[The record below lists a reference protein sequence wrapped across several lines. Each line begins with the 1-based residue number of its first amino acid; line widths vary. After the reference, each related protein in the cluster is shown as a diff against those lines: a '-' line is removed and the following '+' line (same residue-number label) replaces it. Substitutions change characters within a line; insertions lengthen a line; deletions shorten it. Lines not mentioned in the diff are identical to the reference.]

1 MATSNSSARGPITQN
16 LVRDHIKRAKAGE
29 ITKPVEVRDSDLK
42 GFILRVQPSGCCS
55 YIVQLG
61 RGKRITL
68 GDAAILTPTQ
78 ARTKAKVALGAV
90 ADGRDP
96 KAALKV
102 DEGSSVPTL
111 SHYVEHT
118 YGPWLKA
125 NRKTGAELVAR
136 INACFAADFGD
147 TPLDRITAW
156 NVEKW
161 RKARLQAGKTPATV
175 NRDLSALK
183 AALAR
188 AIEWELIDANPLA
201 RVRPAKVDNAGVV
214 RYLSS
219 DEEQRLR
226 RALADRDK
234 AKRQARDR
242 GNAWRADRERDLKPE
257 IGAYGDH
264 LTPMVLVSIN
274 TGLRRGELYGLHW
287 DDVDLERGNLTV
299 RGSGAKS
306 GNTRHVPLNVEAV
319 DVLKTW
325 NAQTGAESGLIFT
338 GKTGDRFGHTKRSW
352 AAVLKD
358 AGITGFRWHDLR
370 HHFASRLVM
379 VGIDL
384 NTVRELLGH
393 SDLSMTLRYAHLA
406 PEHKAAAVARLVEAV
421 S

>member
-1 MATSNSSARGPITQN
+1 MRETITQN
-16 LVRDHIKRAKAGE
+16 LVRDYAKRAKAGE
-29 ITKPVEVRDSDLK
+29 IHKPVEVRDADLT
-42 GFILRVQPSGCCS
+42 GFILRVQPSGRLS

-68 GDAAILTPTQ
+68 GNAAILTPAQ
-78 ARTKAKVALGAV
+78 ARTKARIALGAQ

-102 DEGSSVPTL
+102 EEGTTTPTL
-111 SHYVEHT
+111 AHYLEHT

-136 INACFAADFGD
+136 IKACFFDDFGS
-147 TPLDRITAW
+147 TALDGITAW
-156 NVEKW
+156 NMEKW
-161 RKARLQAGKTPATV
+161 RKARLQSGRTAATV

-183 AALAR
+183 AALHR
-188 AIEWELIDANPLA
+188 AVDWELIDRNPLDK
-201 RVRPAKVDNAGVV
+201 VKPAKVDTAGVV
-214 RYLSS
+214 RFLSG

-226 RALADRDK
+226 RALAERDTRLR
-234 AKRQARDR
+234 AGRER
-242 GNAWRADRERDLKPE
+242 GNDWRRQRRREAMPVL
-257 IGAYGDH
+257 GSYGDH

-274 TGLRRGELYGLHW
+274 TGLRRGELFGLRW
-287 DDVDLERGNLTV
+287 ADVDLDRCNLTV

-306 GNTRHVPLNVEAV
+306 GKTRHIPLNAEAV

-325 NAQTGAESGLIFT
+325 QQQTSSEGLVFQGRTGAAFT
-338 GKTGDRFGHTKRSW
+338 NTKKAW
-352 AAVLKD
+352 AKLLED
-358 AGITGFRWHDLR
+358 ARIAAFRWHDLR

-379 VGIDL
+379 AGVDL

-406 PEHKAAAVARLVEAV
+406 PEHKAAAVARLVEV
-421 S
+421 R